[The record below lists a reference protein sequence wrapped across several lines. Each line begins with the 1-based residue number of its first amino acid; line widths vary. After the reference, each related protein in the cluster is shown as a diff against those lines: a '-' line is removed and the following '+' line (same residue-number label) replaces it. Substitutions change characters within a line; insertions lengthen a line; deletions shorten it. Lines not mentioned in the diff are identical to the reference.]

1 MYLYLRICNLYLY
14 ICIWIPPLLLLDPL
28 LLTNLL
34 LPQCASSVNS
44 KHIST
49 TTITIMFQL
58 FNIAF
63 GFHNCAGGFLL
74 GLLVQLSDLI
84 YMILGCIM
92 RRERDGWINFLNGY
106 SPGWGGW
113 STVDPNV
120 RWLPRIV
127 PSHTALCYQSLTLS
141 GKWDCLNFSGVGLG
155 GKRNYFKRKCFNFES
170 NLLLM
175 SCPKPLVQRHVW
187 SNLNLET

>member
-44 KHIST
+44 KHTS
-49 TTITIMFQL
+49 TITIIIMFQL

-63 GFHNCAGGFLL
+63 NFYNCAGGLP

-92 RRERDGWINFLNGY
+92 RRERETGGLISSTVTRPVEEVGARLTQMSGDFPGSSHHTLPCAIRAWLSRENEIVWTSL
-106 SPGWGGW
+106 GWGWG
-113 STVDPNV
+113 
-120 RWLPRIV
+120 
-127 PSHTALCYQSLTLS
+127 A
-141 GKWDCLNFSGVGLG
+141 GKEELF
-155 GKRNYFKRKCFNFES
+155 
-170 NLLLM
+170 
-175 SCPKPLVQRHVW
+175 
-187 SNLNLET
+187 